1 MLIKSAFSVS
11 IKYWG
16 RNKMIEKLSLD
27 FVRKIYNMLTT
38 GNDDVNF
45 YCMCLQNQ
53 NREAAT
59 NNPVKFGLELI
70 KINILCRLLFCNK
83 RIFTKTVG
91 KDYLSQIFVRP
102 SICELASGML
112 DNSHLVTD
120 VFGSALNQIKDDDKI
135 FAEIENITGVKGFA
149 LLRKKYGKQGLTISG
164 IYKKINAELKTLID
178 YKLELSLVENSFFEN
193 RYIVRMIDIA
203 RCNDMKV
210 SIVIRSIYPKEFIKH
225 LLDGHQIGYDEL
237 IVTVD
242 NKTCIETS
250 DNCHTCVMSN
260 NYDFIKKY
268 AKMGCRQ
275 MYYRCPTVLME
286 HIDNPIKDEQFKML
300 YNTICGMKLF
310 SGIKRMSNEYELG
323 YMCIAPAIVGF
334 ASECVERL
342 HNAKKMIFFCDENSI
357 FAQTVRILSEST
369 DKPVFF
375 PWSALATD
383 KYRSVEEWRKIISEM
398 PVFKY
403 AKLGVLDKLMRY
415 PLSEINGK
423 ISDDELAK
431 IMATAWIDKD
441 SEGVKSAVKEIIT
454 DSNIVVT
461 ADHLP
466 EKCASAEFA
475 KVLSQIDGNIVYNGI
490 TMSNY
495 LCADSNGIL
504 PLSEI
509 IQGNKPLLWKIDKTE
524 KHWVYSKKID
534 TAILKEIYSAVCDFA
549 NDYRDY
555 SKVTNSKCK
564 ISGDDALSLY
574 LSGIERIKNITQ
586 E

>member
-11 IKYWG
+11 IKYRG
-16 RNKMIEKLSLD
+16 RSKMIEKLSLD
-27 FVRKIYNMLTT
+27 FVRKIYNTLTT

-59 NNPVKFGLELI
+59 NNPIKFGLELI
-70 KINILCRLLFCNK
+70 KINILCRLPFCNK
-83 RIFTKTVG
+83 RIFTKSVG

-112 DNSHLVTD
+112 DNSHLITD
-120 VFGSALNQIKDDDKI
+120 IFGSALTQIKSDDEI
-135 FAEIENITGVKGFA
+135 FAEIEKATGVKGFA
-149 LLRKKYGKQGLTISG
+149 LLRKKYKKQNIELSE
-164 IYKKINAELKTLID
+164 IYEKINSELKTLID
-178 YKLELSLVENSFFEN
+178 YKLELSLLENSFLEN

-210 SIVIRSIYPKEFIKH
+210 LVVIKSIYPKDFIKH
-225 LLDGHQIGYDEL
+225 LLNKYRIGYDEL
-237 IVTVD
+237 IVNTVSNDVIEIND
-242 NKTCIETS
+242 N
-250 DNCHTCVMSN
+250 NHTCVMSN
-260 NYDFIKKY
+260 NYDFIKRY
-268 AKMGCRQ
+268 AKIGCRQ
-275 MYYRCPTVLME
+275 MYYRCPTALME
-286 HIDNPIKDEQFKML
+286 HIDNPIKDEKFKML
-300 YNTICGMKLF
+300 YNTICGMNLF

-334 ASECVERL
+334 ACECIERFDDT
-342 HNAKKMIFFCDENSI
+342 KRMIFFCDESSI
-357 FAQTVRILSEST
+357 FAQVIRILT
-369 DKPVFF
+369 DNADKAVFF

-383 KYRSVEEWRKIISEM
+383 KYRTVEEWRNIIHET
-398 PVFKY
+398 PIFKY
-403 AKLGVLDKLMRY
+403 AKLGVLDNLMRY
-415 PLSEINGK
+415 PISEINGA
-423 ISDDELAK
+423 INTNELAK

-441 SEGVKSAVKEIIT
+441 SNGIKSAVEEIIA

-461 ADHLP
+461 ADPLP
-466 EKCASAEFA
+466 EKCASVEFA
-475 KVLSQIDGNIVYNGI
+475 KVLSQIDENIVYNGI

-495 LCADSNGIL
+495 LCSDGNDVI
-504 PLSEI
+504 PLAEI
-509 IQGNKPLLWKIDKTE
+509 IQGNKPLLWKIDKAE

-534 TAILKEIYSAVCDFA
+534 TDVLKEIYSAVCDFA
-549 NDYRDY
+549 NDFINY

-574 LSGIERIKNITQ
+574 LSGIEHIKNITQ

>member
-1 MLIKSAFSVS
+1 
-11 IKYWG
+11 
-16 RNKMIEKLSLD
+16 MIEKLSLD
-27 FVRKIYNMLTT
+27 FVRKIYNILTT

-70 KINILCRLLFCNK
+70 KINILCRLPFCNK

-112 DNSHLVTD
+112 DNSHLITD
-120 VFGSALNQIKDDDKI
+120 IFGSALTQIKSDDEI
-135 FAEIENITGVKGFA
+135 FAEIEKATGVKGFA
-149 LLRKKYGKQGLTISG
+149 LLRKKYKKQSLALSE

-178 YKLELSLVENSFFEN
+178 YKLELSLLKNSFLEN

-210 SIVIRSIYPKEFIKH
+210 SVVIKSIYPKDFVKH
-225 LLDGHQIGYDEL
+225 LLDKYRIGYDEL
-237 IVTVD
+237 IVNTVSND
-242 NKTCIETS
+242 VIETD
-250 DNCHTCVMSN
+250 DNNHTCAMSN
-260 NYDFIKKY
+260 NYDFIKRY

-286 HIDNPIKDEQFKML
+286 HIDNPIKDEKFKML
-300 YNTICGMKLF
+300 YNTICGMNLF

-342 HNAKKMIFFCDENSI
+342 HNAEKMIFFCDENSI

-369 DKPVFF
+369 DKLMFF

-383 KYRSVEEWRKIISEM
+383 KYRTVAEWRKIIPEM
-398 PVFKY
+398 PIFRY

-415 PLSEINGK
+415 PISEINGD
-423 ISDDELAK
+423 INTNELAK

-475 KVLSQIDGNIVYNGI
+475 KVLSQIDENIVYNGI

-495 LCADSNGIL
+495 LCADSNDIL

-509 IQGNKPLLWKIDKTE
+509 IQGNKPLLWKIDKSE

-534 TAILKEIYSAVCDFA
+534 TAILKEIYTAVCDFA
-549 NDYRDY
+549 NDFVKY
-555 SKVTNSKCK
+555 SKITDCKCK
-564 ISGDDALSLY
+564 ISGEDALSLY
-574 LSGIERIKNITQ
+574 LSGIERLKNITQ

>member
-1 MLIKSAFSVS
+1 
-11 IKYWG
+11 
-16 RNKMIEKLSLD
+16 MIEKLSLD
-27 FVRKIYNMLTT
+27 FVRKIYNILTT

-70 KINILCRLLFCNK
+70 KINILYRLPFCNK
-83 RIFTKTVG
+83 RIFTKSVG

-112 DNSHLVTD
+112 DNSHLITD
-120 VFGSALNQIKDDDKI
+120 IFGSALTQIKSDDEI
-135 FAEIENITGVKGFA
+135 FTEIEKATGVKGFA
-149 LLRKKYGKQGLTISG
+149 LLRKKYKKQSIALSE

-178 YKLELSLVENSFFEN
+178 YKLELSLLKNSFLEN

-210 SIVIRSIYPKEFIKH
+210 SVVIKSIYPKDFVKH
-225 LLDGHQIGYDEL
+225 LLDKYRIGYDEL
-237 IVTVD
+237 IVNTVSND
-242 NKTCIETS
+242 VIETD
-250 DNCHTCVMSN
+250 DNNHTCVMSN
-260 NYDFIKKY
+260 NYDFIKRY
-268 AKMGCRQ
+268 AKIGCSQ
-275 MYYRCPTVLME
+275 MYYRCPTALME
-286 HIDNPIKDEQFKML
+286 HIDNPIKDEKFKKL
-300 YNTICGMKLF
+300 YNTICGMNLF

-334 ASECVERL
+334 ASECIERL
-342 HNAKKMIFFCDENSI
+342 RNTEKMIFFCNENSI
-357 FAQTVRILSEST
+357 FAQTVRILSENT
-369 DKPVFF
+369 DKLMFF

-383 KYRSVEEWRKIISEM
+383 KYRTVAEWRKIIPEM
-398 PVFKY
+398 PIFRY

-415 PLSEINGK
+415 PISEINGD
-423 ISDDELAK
+423 INTNELAK

-475 KVLSQIDGNIVYNGI
+475 KVLSQIDENIVYNGI

-495 LCADSNGIL
+495 LCADSNDIL

>member
-1 MLIKSAFSVS
+1 
-11 IKYWG
+11 
-16 RNKMIEKLSLD
+16 MIEKLSLD
-27 FVRKIYNMLTT
+27 FVRKIYNILTT

-70 KINILCRLLFCNK
+70 KINILCRLPFCNK

-112 DNSHLVTD
+112 DNSHLITD
-120 VFGSALNQIKDDDKI
+120 IFGSALTQIKSDDEI
-135 FAEIENITGVKGFA
+135 FAEIEKATGVKGFA
-149 LLRKKYGKQGLTISG
+149 LLRKKYKKQSLALSE

-178 YKLELSLVENSFFEN
+178 YKLELSLLKNSFLEN

-210 SIVIRSIYPKEFIKH
+210 SVVIKSIYPKDFVKH
-225 LLDGHQIGYDEL
+225 LLDKYRIGYDEL
-237 IVTVD
+237 IVNTVSND
-242 NKTCIETS
+242 VIETD
-250 DNCHTCVMSN
+250 DNNHTCAMSN
-260 NYDFIKKY
+260 NYDFIKRY

-286 HIDNPIKDEQFKML
+286 HIDNPIKDEKFKML
-300 YNTICGMKLF
+300 YNTICGMNLF

-334 ASECVERL
+334 ASECIERL
-342 HNAKKMIFFCDENSI
+342 RNTEKMIFFCNENSI
-357 FAQTVRILSEST
+357 FAQTVRILSENT
-369 DKPVFF
+369 DKLMFF

-383 KYRSVEEWRKIISEM
+383 KYRTVAEWRKIIPEM
-398 PVFKY
+398 PIFRY

-415 PLSEINGK
+415 PISEINGE
-423 ISDDELAK
+423 INTNELPK

-475 KVLSQIDGNIVYNGI
+475 KVLSQIDENIVYNGI

-495 LCADSNGIL
+495 LCADSNDIL

-549 NDYRDY
+549 NDFVKY
-555 SKVTNSKCK
+555 SKITDCKCK
-564 ISGDDALSLY
+564 ISGEDALSLY
-574 LSGIERIKNITQ
+574 LSGIERLKNITQ

>member
-1 MLIKSAFSVS
+1 
-11 IKYWG
+11 
-16 RNKMIEKLSLD
+16 MIEKLSLD
-27 FVRKIYNMLTT
+27 FVRKIYNTLTT

-70 KINILCRLLFCNK
+70 KINILCRLPFCNK
-83 RIFTKTVG
+83 RIFTKSVG

-112 DNSHLVTD
+112 DNSHLITD
-120 VFGSALNQIKDDDKI
+120 IFGSALTQIKSDDDI
-135 FAEIENITGVKGFA
+135 FAEIEKVTGVKGFV
-149 LLRKKYGKQGLTISG
+149 LLRKKYKKQNIELSE
-164 IYKKINAELKTLID
+164 IYEKINAELKTLID
-178 YKLELSLVENSFFEN
+178 YKLELSLLENSFLEN

-210 SIVIRSIYPKEFIKH
+210 SVVTKSIYPKDFVKH
-225 LLDGHQIGYDEL
+225 LLNKYRIGYDEL
-237 IVTVD
+237 IVTSENNNV
-242 NKTCIETS
+242 IETD
-250 DNCHTCVMSN
+250 DNNHTCVMSN
-260 NYDFIKKY
+260 NYNFIKRY
-268 AKMGCRQ
+268 AKIDCRQ
-275 MYYRCPTVLME
+275 MYYRCPTALME
-286 HIDNPIKDEQFKML
+286 HIDNPIKDEKFKKL
-300 YNTICGMKLF
+300 YNTICGMNLF

-334 ASECVERL
+334 ACECIERFDDTKRL
-342 HNAKKMIFFCDENSI
+342 IFFCDESSI
-357 FAQTVRILSEST
+357 FAQVTKILT
-369 DKPVFF
+369 DNADKAVFF

-383 KYRSVEEWRKIISEM
+383 KYRTVEEWRNIVHETPI
-398 PVFKY
+398 FKY
-403 AKLGVLDKLMRY
+403 AKLGVLDNLMRY
-415 PLSEINGK
+415 PISEINGD
-423 ISDDELAK
+423 INTNELAK

-441 SEGVKSAVKEIIT
+441 SDGAKNAVEEIIE

-461 ADHLP
+461 ADPLP

-475 KVLSQIDGNIVYNGI
+475 KVLSLIDKNIVYNGI

-495 LCADSNGIL
+495 LCSDGNNVI
-504 PLSEI
+504 PLAEI
-509 IQGNKPLLWKIDKTE
+509 IQGNKPLLWKIDKAE

-534 TAILKEIYSAVCDFA
+534 TAVLKEIYSAVCDFA
-549 NDYRDY
+549 NDFVKY

>member
-1 MLIKSAFSVS
+1 
-11 IKYWG
+11 
-16 RNKMIEKLSLD
+16 MIEKLSLD
-27 FVRKIYNMLTT
+27 FVRKIYNILTT

-70 KINILCRLLFCNK
+70 KINILCRLPFCNK

-135 FAEIENITGVKGFA
+135 FAEIENVTGVKGFA
-149 LLRKKYGKQGLTISG
+149 PLRKKYGKQGLTISR

-225 LLDGHQIGYDEL
+225 LLDSHQIGYDEL
-237 IVTVD
+237 IVNAVSND
-242 NKTCIETS
+242 VIETD
-250 DNCHTCVMSN
+250 DNNHTCVMSN
-260 NYDFIKKY
+260 NYDFIKRY
-268 AKMGCRQ
+268 AKIGCRQ
-275 MYYRCPTVLME
+275 MYYRCPTALME
-286 HIDNPIKDEQFKML
+286 HIDNPIKDEKFKKL
-300 YNTICGMKLF
+300 YNTICGMNLF

-334 ASECVERL
+334 ASECIERL
-342 HNAKKMIFFCDENSI
+342 RNTEKMIFFCNENSI
-357 FAQTVRILSEST
+357 FAQTVRILSENT
-369 DKPVFF
+369 DKLMFF

-383 KYRSVEEWRKIISEM
+383 KYRTVAEWRKIIPEM
-398 PVFKY
+398 PIFRY

-415 PLSEINGK
+415 PISEINGD
-423 ISDDELAK
+423 INTNELAK

-475 KVLSQIDGNIVYNGI
+475 KVLSQIDENIVYNGI

-495 LCADSNGIL
+495 LCADSNDIL

-534 TAILKEIYSAVCDFA
+534 TAILKEIYTAVCDFA
-549 NDYRDY
+549 NDFVKY
-555 SKVTNSKCK
+555 SKITDCKCK
-564 ISGDDALSLY
+564 ISGEDALSLY
-574 LSGIERIKNITQ
+574 LSGIERLKNITQ

>member
-1 MLIKSAFSVS
+1 
-11 IKYWG
+11 
-16 RNKMIEKLSLD
+16 MIEKLSLD
-27 FVRKIYNMLTT
+27 FVRKIYNTLTT

-70 KINILCRLLFCNK
+70 KINILCRLPFCNK
-83 RIFTKTVG
+83 RIFTKSVG

-112 DNSHLVTD
+112 DNSHLITD
-120 VFGSALNQIKDDDKI
+120 IFGSALTQIKSDDEI
-135 FAEIENITGVKGFA
+135 FAEIEKATGVKGFA
-149 LLRKKYGKQGLTISG
+149 LLRKKYKKQNIELSE
-164 IYKKINAELKTLID
+164 IYEKINAELKTLID
-178 YKLELSLVENSFFEN
+178 YKLELSLLENSFLEN

-210 SIVIRSIYPKEFIKH
+210 SIVIKSIYPKDFVNH
-225 LLDGHQIGYDEL
+225 LLDKYRIGYDEL
-237 IVTVD
+237 IVNTVSK
-242 NKTCIETS
+242 NVIETD
-250 DNCHTCVMSN
+250 DNNHTCVMSN
-260 NYDFIKKY
+260 NYGFIKRY
-268 AKMGCRQ
+268 AKIGCKQ
-275 MYYRCPTVLME
+275 MYYRCPTALME
-286 HIDNPIKDEQFKML
+286 HIDNPIKDEKFKKL
-300 YNTICGMKLF
+300 YNTICGMNLF

-334 ASECVERL
+334 ACECIERFDDIKRL
-342 HNAKKMIFFCDENSI
+342 IFFCDESSI
-357 FAQTVRILSEST
+357 FAQVIRILT
-369 DKPVFF
+369 DNSDKAVFF
-375 PWSALATD
+375 PWSSLATD
-383 KYRSVEEWRKIISEM
+383 KYRTVEEWRNIIHET
-398 PVFKY
+398 PIFKY
-403 AKLGVLDKLMRY
+403 AKLGVIDNLMRY
-415 PLSEINGK
+415 PISEINGD
-423 ISDDELAK
+423 INTNELAK

-441 SEGVKSAVKEIIT
+441 SEGVKSAVEEIIA

-475 KVLSQIDGNIVYNGI
+475 KVLSQIDENIVYNGI

-495 LCADSNGIL
+495 LCSDGNNII
-504 PLSEI
+504 PLAEI

-534 TAILKEIYSAVCDFA
+534 TAVLKEIYSAVCDFA
-549 NDYRDY
+549 NHFVKY

>member
-1 MLIKSAFSVS
+1 MLIKSVFSVS
-11 IKYWG
+11 IKYRG

-27 FVRKIYNMLTT
+27 FVRKIYNILTT

-70 KINILCRLLFCNK
+70 KINILCRLPFCNK

-112 DNSHLVTD
+112 DNSHLITD
-120 VFGSALNQIKDDDKI
+120 IFGSALTQIKSDDEI
-135 FAEIENITGVKGFA
+135 FAEIEKATGVKGFA
-149 LLRKKYGKQGLTISG
+149 LLRKKYKKQSLALSE

-178 YKLELSLVENSFFEN
+178 YKLELSLLKNSFLEN

-210 SIVIRSIYPKEFIKH
+210 SVVIKSIYPKDFVKH
-225 LLDGHQIGYDEL
+225 LLDKYRIGYDEL
-237 IVTVD
+237 IVNTVSND
-242 NKTCIETS
+242 VIETD
-250 DNCHTCVMSN
+250 DNNHTCAMSN
-260 NYDFIKKY
+260 NYDFIKRY

-286 HIDNPIKDEQFKML
+286 HIDNPIKDEKFKML
-300 YNTICGMKLF
+300 YNTICGMNLF

-334 ASECVERL
+334 ASECIERL
-342 HNAKKMIFFCDENSI
+342 RNTEKMIFFCNENSI
-357 FAQTVRILSEST
+357 FAQTVRILSENT
-369 DKPVFF
+369 DKLMFF

-383 KYRSVEEWRKIISEM
+383 KYRTVAEWRKIIPEM
-398 PVFKY
+398 PIFRY

-415 PLSEINGK
+415 PISEINGD
-423 ISDDELAK
+423 INTNELAK

-475 KVLSQIDGNIVYNGI
+475 KVLSQIDENIVYNGI

-495 LCADSNGIL
+495 LCADSNDIL
-504 PLSEI
+504 PLSKI

-549 NDYRDY
+549 NDFVKY
-555 SKVTNSKCK
+555 SKITDCKCK
-564 ISGDDALSLY
+564 ISGEDALSLY
-574 LSGIERIKNITQ
+574 LSGIERLKNITQ

>member
-1 MLIKSAFSVS
+1 
-11 IKYWG
+11 
-16 RNKMIEKLSLD
+16 MIEKLSLD
-27 FVRKIYNMLTT
+27 FVRKIYNILTT

-70 KINILCRLLFCNK
+70 KINILCRLPFCNK
-83 RIFTKTVG
+83 RIFTKSVG

-120 VFGSALNQIKDDDKI
+120 IFGSALNQIKSDDEI
-135 FAEIENITGVKGFA
+135 FTEIENATGVKGFA
-149 LLRKKYGKQGLTISG
+149 MLRKKYERQGLTIFQ
-164 IYKKINAELKTLID
+164 IYKKINTELKTLID
-178 YKLELSLVENSFFEN
+178 YKLELSLVENSFLEN

-210 SIVIRSIYPKEFIKH
+210 SVEIKSIYPKEFIRH
-225 LLDGHQIGYDEL
+225 QLDKHQIGYDEL
-237 IVTVD
+237 IVTND
-242 NKTCIETS
+242 NKTCIETN

-260 NYDFIKKY
+260 SYDFIKKY
-268 AKMGCRQ
+268 TKKGCKQ
-275 MYYRCPTVLME
+275 MYYRSPVVLME
-286 HIDNPIKDEQFKML
+286 HIDNPIKDYKFRKL
-300 YNTICGMKLF
+300 YNTICGMNLF

-334 ASECVERL
+334 ALECIERL
-342 HNAKKMIFFCDENSI
+342 RNTEKIIFFCNENSI
-357 FAQTVRILSEST
+357 FAQTVKILSKSN
-369 DKPVFF
+369 DKLMFF

-383 KYRSVEEWRKIISEM
+383 KYRTVAEWRKTIPEM
-398 PVFKY
+398 PIFRY

-415 PLSEINGK
+415 PLSEINGE
-423 ISDDELAK
+423 ISNDELAK

-441 SEGVKSAVKEIIT
+441 SDGAKNAVQTAIS

-461 ADHLP
+461 ADPLP

-475 KVLSQIDGNIVYNGI
+475 KVLNQIDKSIVYNGI

-495 LCADSNGIL
+495 LCADDNNVL
-504 PLSEI
+504 PLAEI
-509 IQGNKPLLWKIDKTE
+509 IQGNKPLLWKIDKSE

-534 TAILKEIYSAVCDFA
+534 TAVLKDIYTAVCDFA
-549 NDYRDY
+549 NDFVKY
-555 SKVTNSKCK
+555 SKITDCKCK
-564 ISGDDALSLY
+564 ISGEDALSLY
-574 LSGIERIKNITQ
+574 LSGIERLKNITQ
-586 E
+586 G

>member
-1 MLIKSAFSVS
+1 
-11 IKYWG
+11 
-16 RNKMIEKLSLD
+16 MIEKLSLD
-27 FVRKIYNMLTT
+27 FVRKIYNALTT

-70 KINILCRLLFCNK
+70 KINILYRLPFCNK
-83 RIFTKTVG
+83 RIFTKSVG

-112 DNSHLVTD
+112 DNSQLVTD
-120 VFGSALNQIKDDDKI
+120 VFGSALTQIKSDDEI
-135 FAEIENITGVKGFA
+135 FAEIEKATGVKGFA
-149 LLRKKYGKQGLTISG
+149 LLRKKYKKQSLALSE

-178 YKLELSLVENSFFEN
+178 YKLELSLLKNSFLEN

-210 SIVIRSIYPKEFIKH
+210 SVVIKSIYPKDFVKH
-225 LLDGHQIGYDEL
+225 LLDKYRIGYDEL
-237 IVTVD
+237 IVNAVSND
-242 NKTCIETS
+242 VIETD
-250 DNCHTCVMSN
+250 DNNHTCVMSN
-260 NYDFIKKY
+260 NYDFIKRY
-268 AKMGCRQ
+268 AKIGCRQ
-275 MYYRCPTVLME
+275 MYYRCPTALME
-286 HIDNPIKDEQFKML
+286 HIDNPIKDEKFKKL
-300 YNTICGMKLF
+300 YNTICGMNLF

-334 ASECVERL
+334 ASECIERL
-342 HNAKKMIFFCDENSI
+342 RNTEKMIFFCNENSI
-357 FAQTVRILSEST
+357 FAQTVRILSENT
-369 DKPVFF
+369 DKLMFF

-383 KYRSVEEWRKIISEM
+383 KYRTVAEWRKIIPEM
-398 PVFKY
+398 PIFRY

-415 PLSEINGK
+415 PISEINGD
-423 ISDDELAK
+423 INTNELAK

-475 KVLSQIDGNIVYNGI
+475 KVLSQIDENIVYNGI

-495 LCADSNGIL
+495 LCADSNDIL

-534 TAILKEIYSAVCDFA
+534 TAILKEIYTAVCDFA
-549 NDYRDY
+549 NDFVKY
-555 SKVTNSKCK
+555 SKITDCKCK
-564 ISGDDALSLY
+564 ISGEDALSLY
-574 LSGIERIKNITQ
+574 LSGIERLKNITQ

>member
-1 MLIKSAFSVS
+1 
-11 IKYWG
+11 
-16 RNKMIEKLSLD
+16 MIEKLSLD

-70 KINILCRLLFCNK
+70 KINILCRLPFCNK

-112 DNSHLVTD
+112 DNSHLITD
-120 VFGSALNQIKDDDKI
+120 IFGSALTQIKSDDEI
-135 FAEIENITGVKGFA
+135 FAEIEKATGVKGFA
-149 LLRKKYGKQGLTISG
+149 LLRKKYKKQSIALSE

-178 YKLELSLVENSFFEN
+178 YKLELSLLKNSFLEN

-225 LLDGHQIGYDEL
+225 LLDRHQIGYDEL

-242 NKTCIETS
+242 NKTCIETG

-260 NYDFIKKY
+260 NYDLIKKY
-268 AKMGCRQ
+268 SKLGCRQ
-275 MYYRCPTVLME
+275 MYYRCPTALME
-286 HIDNPIKDEQFKML
+286 HIDNPIKDEQFKRL
-300 YNTICGMKLF
+300 YNTICGMNLF

-334 ASECVERL
+334 ASECIERL
-342 HNAKKMIFFCDENSI
+342 RNTEKMIFFCNENSI
-357 FAQTVRILSEST
+357 FAQTVRILSENT
-369 DKPVFF
+369 DKLMFF

-383 KYRSVEEWRKIISEM
+383 KYRTVAEWRKIIPEM
-398 PVFKY
+398 PIFRY

-415 PLSEINGK
+415 PISEINGD
-423 ISDDELAK
+423 INTNELAK

-475 KVLSQIDGNIVYNGI
+475 KVLSQIDENIVYNGI

-495 LCADSNGIL
+495 LCADSNDIL

-509 IQGNKPLLWKIDKTE
+509 IQGNKPLLWKIDKSE

-534 TAILKEIYSAVCDFA
+534 TAILKEIYTAVCDFA
-549 NDYRDY
+549 NDFVKY
-555 SKVTNSKCK
+555 SKITDCKCK
-564 ISGDDALSLY
+564 INGEDALSLY

>member
-1 MLIKSAFSVS
+1 MLIKSVFSVS
-11 IKYWG
+11 IKYRG

-27 FVRKIYNMLTT
+27 FVRKIYNILTT

-70 KINILCRLLFCNK
+70 KINILCRLPFCNK

-120 VFGSALNQIKDDDKI
+120 IFGSALTQIKSDDEI
-135 FAEIENITGVKGFA
+135 FAEIEKATGVKGFA
-149 LLRKKYGKQGLTISG
+149 LLRKKYKKQSIALSE

-178 YKLELSLVENSFFEN
+178 YKLELSLLKNSFLEN

-210 SIVIRSIYPKEFIKH
+210 SVVIKSIYPKDFVKH
-225 LLDGHQIGYDEL
+225 LLDKYRIGYDEL
-237 IVTVD
+237 IVNTVS
-242 NKTCIETS
+242 NYVIETD
-250 DNCHTCVMSN
+250 DNNHTCVMSN
-260 NYDFIKKY
+260 NYDFIKRY
-268 AKMGCRQ
+268 AKIGCRQ
-275 MYYRCPTVLME
+275 MYYRCPTALME
-286 HIDNPIKDEQFKML
+286 HIDNPIKDEKFKKL
-300 YNTICGMKLF
+300 YNTICGMNFF

-334 ASECVERL
+334 ASECIERL
-342 HNAKKMIFFCDENSI
+342 RNTEKMIFFCNENSI
-357 FAQTVRILSEST
+357 FAQTVRILSENT
-369 DKPVFF
+369 DKLMFF

-383 KYRSVEEWRKIISEM
+383 KYRTVAEWRKIIPEM
-398 PVFKY
+398 PIFRY

-415 PLSEINGK
+415 PISEINGD
-423 ISDDELAK
+423 INTNELAK

-475 KVLSQIDGNIVYNGI
+475 KVLSQIDENIVYNGI

-495 LCADSNGIL
+495 LCADSNDIL

-534 TAILKEIYSAVCDFA
+534 TAILKEIYTAVCDFA
-549 NDYRDY
+549 NDFVKY
-555 SKVTNSKCK
+555 SKITDCKCK
-564 ISGDDALSLY
+564 ISGEDALSLY
-574 LSGIERIKNITQ
+574 LSGIERLKNITQ

>member
-242 NKTCIETS
+242 NKTCIETG

-268 AKMGCRQ
+268 SKLGCRQ
-275 MYYRCPTVLME
+275 MYYRCPTALME
-286 HIDNPIKDEQFKML
+286 HIDNPIKDEQFKRL
-300 YNTICGMKLF
+300 YNTICGMNLF

-334 ASECVERL
+334 ASECIERL
-342 HNAKKMIFFCDENSI
+342 RNTEKMIFFCNENSI
-357 FAQTVRILSEST
+357 FAQTVRILSENT
-369 DKPVFF
+369 D
-375 PWSALATD
+375 
-383 KYRSVEEWRKIISEM
+383 
-398 PVFKY
+398 
-403 AKLGVLDKLMRY
+403 KLGVLDKLMRY
-415 PLSEINGK
+415 PLSETNGK

-441 SEGVKSAVKEIIT
+441 SDGVENTVQTVINCSR
-454 DSNIVVT
+454 IVVT
-461 ADHLP
+461 VDPLP
-466 EKCASAEFA
+466 EKCASEEFA
-475 KVLSQIDGNIVYNGI
+475 KTIYRIDKSIVYNGI
-490 TMSNY
+490 SMNNY
-495 LCADSNGIL
+495 LCADSNDIL

-509 IQGNKPLLWKIDKTE
+509 IQGNKPLLWKIDKSE

-534 TAILKEIYSAVCDFA
+534 TAILKEIYTAVCDFA
-549 NDYRDY
+549 NDFVKY
-555 SKVTNSKCK
+555 SKITDCKCK
-564 ISGDDALSLY
+564 INGEDALSLY
-574 LSGIERIKNITQ
+574 LSGIERLKNITQ

>member
-1 MLIKSAFSVS
+1 
-11 IKYWG
+11 
-16 RNKMIEKLSLD
+16 MIEKLSLD
-27 FVRKIYNMLTT
+27 FVRKIYNALTT

-70 KINILCRLLFCNK
+70 KINILYRLPFCNK
-83 RIFTKTVG
+83 RIFTKSVG

-112 DNSHLVTD
+112 DNSHLITD
-120 VFGSALNQIKDDDKI
+120 IFGSALTQIKSDDEI
-135 FAEIENITGVKGFA
+135 FAEIEKATGVKGFA
-149 LLRKKYGKQGLTISG
+149 LLRKKYKKQSLALSE

-178 YKLELSLVENSFFEN
+178 YKLELSLLKNSFLEN

-210 SIVIRSIYPKEFIKH
+210 SVVIKSIYPKDFVKH
-225 LLDGHQIGYDEL
+225 LLDKYRIGYDEL
-237 IVTVD
+237 IVNAVSND
-242 NKTCIETS
+242 VIETD
-250 DNCHTCVMSN
+250 DNNHTCVMSN
-260 NYDFIKKY
+260 NYDFIKRY
-268 AKMGCRQ
+268 AKIGCRQ
-275 MYYRCPTVLME
+275 MYYRCPTALME
-286 HIDNPIKDEQFKML
+286 HIDNPIKDEKFKKL
-300 YNTICGMKLF
+300 YNTICGMNLF

-334 ASECVERL
+334 ASECIERL
-342 HNAKKMIFFCDENSI
+342 RNTEKMIFFCNENSI
-357 FAQTVRILSEST
+357 FAQTVRILSENT
-369 DKPVFF
+369 DKLMFF

-383 KYRSVEEWRKIISEM
+383 KYRTVAEWRKIIPEM
-398 PVFKY
+398 PIFRY

-415 PLSEINGK
+415 PISEINGD
-423 ISDDELAK
+423 INTNELAK

-475 KVLSQIDGNIVYNGI
+475 KVLSQIDENIVYNGI

-495 LCADSNGIL
+495 LCADSNDIL

-534 TAILKEIYSAVCDFA
+534 TAILKEIYTAVCDFA
-549 NDYRDY
+549 NDFVKY
-555 SKVTNSKCK
+555 SKITDCKCK
-564 ISGDDALSLY
+564 ISGEDALSLY
-574 LSGIERIKNITQ
+574 LSGIERLKNITQ

>member
-1 MLIKSAFSVS
+1 
-11 IKYWG
+11 
-16 RNKMIEKLSLD
+16 MIEKLSLD
-27 FVRKIYNMLTT
+27 FVRKIYNILTT

-70 KINILCRLLFCNK
+70 KINILCRLPFCNK

-112 DNSHLVTD
+112 DNSHLITD
-120 VFGSALNQIKDDDKI
+120 IFGSALTQIKSDDEI
-135 FAEIENITGVKGFA
+135 FAEIEKATGVKGFA
-149 LLRKKYGKQGLTISG
+149 LLRKKYKKQSLALSE

-178 YKLELSLVENSFFEN
+178 YKLELSLLKNSFLEN

-210 SIVIRSIYPKEFIKH
+210 SVVIKSIYPKDFVKH
-225 LLDGHQIGYDEL
+225 LLDKYRIGYDEL
-237 IVTVD
+237 IVNAVSND
-242 NKTCIETS
+242 VIETD
-250 DNCHTCVMSN
+250 DNNHTCVMSN
-260 NYDFIKKY
+260 NYDFIKRY
-268 AKMGCRQ
+268 AKIGCRQ
-275 MYYRCPTVLME
+275 MYYRCPTALME
-286 HIDNPIKDEQFKML
+286 HIDNPIKDEKFKKL
-300 YNTICGMKLF
+300 YNTICGMNLF

-334 ASECVERL
+334 ASECIERL
-342 HNAKKMIFFCDENSI
+342 RNTEKMIFFCNENSI
-357 FAQTVRILSEST
+357 FAQTVRILSENT
-369 DKPVFF
+369 DKLMFF

-383 KYRSVEEWRKIISEM
+383 KYRTVAEWRKIIPEM
-398 PVFKY
+398 PIFRY

-415 PLSEINGK
+415 PISEINGD
-423 ISDDELAK
+423 INTNELAK

-475 KVLSQIDGNIVYNGI
+475 KVLSQIDENIVYNGI

-495 LCADSNGIL
+495 LCADSNDIL

-534 TAILKEIYSAVCDFA
+534 TAILKEIYTAVCDFA
-549 NDYRDY
+549 NDFVKY
-555 SKVTNSKCK
+555 SKITDCKCK
-564 ISGDDALSLY
+564 ISGEDALSLY
-574 LSGIERIKNITQ
+574 LSGIERLKNITQ

>member
-1 MLIKSAFSVS
+1 
-11 IKYWG
+11 
-16 RNKMIEKLSLD
+16 
-27 FVRKIYNMLTT
+27 
-38 GNDDVNF
+38 
-45 YCMCLQNQ
+45 
-53 NREAAT
+53 
-59 NNPVKFGLELI
+59 
-70 KINILCRLLFCNK
+70 
-83 RIFTKTVG
+83 
-91 KDYLSQIFVRP
+91 
-102 SICELASGML
+102 
-112 DNSHLVTD
+112 
-120 VFGSALNQIKDDDKI
+120 
-135 FAEIENITGVKGFA
+135 
-149 LLRKKYGKQGLTISG
+149 
-164 IYKKINAELKTLID
+164 
-178 YKLELSLVENSFFEN
+178 
-193 RYIVRMIDIA
+193 MIDIA
-203 RCNDMKV
+203 QCNNMKV
-210 SIVIRSIYPKEFIKH
+210 SVVIRSIYPKEFIKH
-225 LLDGHQIGYDEL
+225 LLDSHQIGYDEL
-237 IVTVD
+237 IVTNGNNNV
-242 NKTCIETS
+242 IETDDKS
-250 DNCHTCVMSN
+250 HTCVMSN

-268 AKMGCRQ
+268 AKMGCSQ

-286 HIDNPIKDEQFKML
+286 HIDNPIKDEKFKML
-300 YNTICGMKLF
+300 YNTICGMNLF

-342 HNAKKMIFFCDENSI
+342 HNAEKMIFFCDENSI

-369 DKPVFF
+369 DKLMFF

-383 KYRSVEEWRKIISEM
+383 KYRTVAEWRKIIPEM
-398 PVFKY
+398 PIFRY

-415 PLSEINGK
+415 PISEINGD
-423 ISDDELAK
+423 INTNELAK

-475 KVLSQIDGNIVYNGI
+475 KVLSQIDENIVYNGI

-495 LCADSNGIL
+495 LCADSNDIL

>member
-1 MLIKSAFSVS
+1 
-11 IKYWG
+11 
-16 RNKMIEKLSLD
+16 MIEKLSLD
-27 FVRKIYNMLTT
+27 FVRKIYNILTT

-70 KINILCRLLFCNK
+70 KINILCRLPFCNK

-112 DNSHLVTD
+112 DNSHLITD
-120 VFGSALNQIKDDDKI
+120 IFGSALTQIKSDDEI
-135 FAEIENITGVKGFA
+135 FAEIEKATGVKGFA
-149 LLRKKYGKQGLTISG
+149 LLRKKYKKQSLALSE

-178 YKLELSLVENSFFEN
+178 YKLELSLLKNSFLEN

-210 SIVIRSIYPKEFIKH
+210 SVVIKSIYPKDFVKH
-225 LLDGHQIGYDEL
+225 LLDKYRIGYDEL
-237 IVTVD
+237 IVNTVSND
-242 NKTCIETS
+242 VIETD
-250 DNCHTCVMSN
+250 DNNHTCAMSN
-260 NYDFIKKY
+260 NYDFIKRY

-286 HIDNPIKDEQFKML
+286 HIDNPIKDEKFKML
-300 YNTICGMKLF
+300 YNTICGMNLF

-334 ASECVERL
+334 ASECIERL
-342 HNAKKMIFFCDENSI
+342 RNTEKMIFFCNENSI
-357 FAQTVRILSEST
+357 FAQTVRILSENT
-369 DKPVFF
+369 DKLMFF

-383 KYRSVEEWRKIISEM
+383 KYRTVAEWRKIIPEM
-398 PVFKY
+398 PIFRY

-415 PLSEINGK
+415 PISEINGD
-423 ISDDELAK
+423 INTNELAK

-475 KVLSQIDGNIVYNGI
+475 KVLSQIDENIVYNGI

-495 LCADSNGIL
+495 LCADSNDIL

-549 NDYRDY
+549 NDFVKY
-555 SKVTNSKCK
+555 SKITDCKCK
-564 ISGDDALSLY
+564 ISGEDALSLY
-574 LSGIERIKNITQ
+574 LSGIERLKNITQ

>member
-1 MLIKSAFSVS
+1 MRKVFLICAKSD
-11 IKYWG
+11 
-16 RNKMIEKLSLD
+16 R
-27 FVRKIYNMLTT
+27 
-38 GNDDVNF
+38 
-45 YCMCLQNQ
+45 
-53 NREAAT
+53 
-59 NNPVKFGLELI
+59 
-70 KINILCRLLFCNK
+70 
-83 RIFTKTVG
+83 
-91 KDYLSQIFVRP
+91 
-102 SICELASGML
+102 
-112 DNSHLVTD
+112 
-120 VFGSALNQIKDDDKI
+120 
-135 FAEIENITGVKGFA
+135 
-149 LLRKKYGKQGLTISG
+149 KQGLTISR

-178 YKLELSLVENSFFEN
+178 YKLELSLVENSFLEN

-203 RCNDMKV
+203 RCNDMKISV
-210 SIVIRSIYPKEFIKH
+210 VIKSIYPKDFVKH
-225 LLDGHQIGYDEL
+225 LLDKYRIGYDEL
-237 IVTVD
+237 IVNTVSND
-242 NKTCIETS
+242 VIETD
-250 DNCHTCVMSN
+250 DNNHTCVMSN

-286 HIDNPIKDEQFKML
+286 HIDNPIKDEKFKML
-300 YNTICGMKLF
+300 YNTICGMNLF

-334 ASECVERL
+334 ASECIERL
-342 HNAKKMIFFCDENSI
+342 RNTEKMIFFCNENSI
-357 FAQTVRILSEST
+357 FAQTVRILSENT
-369 DKPVFF
+369 DKLMFF

-383 KYRSVEEWRKIISEM
+383 KYRTVAEWRKIIPEM

-415 PLSEINGK
+415 PLSEIDGK

-441 SEGVKSAVKEIIT
+441 SDGVENTVQAVING
-454 DSNIVVT
+454 SRIVVSV
-461 ADHLP
+461 DPLP
-466 EKCASAEFA
+466 EKCASEEFA
-475 KVLSQIDGNIVYNGI
+475 KTIYRIDKSIVYNGI
-490 TMSNY
+490 SMNNY
-495 LCADSNGIL
+495 LCADDNNVL
-504 PLSEI
+504 ALSEI

>member
-1 MLIKSAFSVS
+1 
-11 IKYWG
+11 
-16 RNKMIEKLSLD
+16 MIEKLSLD
-27 FVRKIYNMLTT
+27 FVRKIYNILTT

-70 KINILCRLLFCNK
+70 KINILCRLPFCNK

-112 DNSHLVTD
+112 DNSHLITD
-120 VFGSALNQIKDDDKI
+120 IFGSALTQIKSDDEI
-135 FAEIENITGVKGFA
+135 FAEIEKATGVKGFA
-149 LLRKKYGKQGLTISG
+149 LLRKKYKKQSLALSE

-178 YKLELSLVENSFFEN
+178 YKLELSLLKNSFLEN

-210 SIVIRSIYPKEFIKH
+210 SVVIKSIYPKDFVKH
-225 LLDGHQIGYDEL
+225 LLDKYRIGYDEL
-237 IVTVD
+237 IVNTVSND
-242 NKTCIETS
+242 VIETD
-250 DNCHTCVMSN
+250 DNNHTCAMSN
-260 NYDFIKKY
+260 NYDFIKRY

-286 HIDNPIKDEQFKML
+286 HIDNPIKDEKFKML
-300 YNTICGMKLF
+300 YNTICGMNLF

-334 ASECVERL
+334 ASECIERL
-342 HNAKKMIFFCDENSI
+342 RNTEKMIFFCNENSI
-357 FAQTVRILSEST
+357 FAQTVRILSENT
-369 DKPVFF
+369 DKLMFF

-383 KYRSVEEWRKIISEM
+383 KYRTVAEWRKIIPEM
-398 PVFKY
+398 PIFRY

-415 PLSEINGK
+415 PISEINGD
-423 ISDDELAK
+423 INTNELAK

-475 KVLSQIDGNIVYNGI
+475 KVLSQIDENIVYNGI

-495 LCADSNGIL
+495 LCADSNDIL

-534 TAILKEIYSAVCDFA
+534 TAILKEISSAVCDFA
-549 NDYRDY
+549 NDFVKY
-555 SKVTNSKCK
+555 SKITDCKCK
-564 ISGDDALSLY
+564 ISGEDALSLY
-574 LSGIERIKNITQ
+574 LSGIERLKNITQ